1 MKLELKGKS
10 QWGSQNA
17 CACLSGPHALMR
29 LVRKQQIPHQVVV
42 RITGN
47 EQRGKPR
54 NGREQKGLPP
64 RVVCPMRP
72 MQVSWGKRQNNTRL
86 LLSRLERNV
95 CSSDLGV
102 GGPCTPVIWLSSG
115 TLGPYSQTLKPGLLA
130 SSQAL
135 TPGSGFTCQQ
145 VGDSPRGFETLTA
158 HQCVSTSP
166 GAP

>member
-1 MKLELKGKS
+1 MRISKCKCMPVGSTCTDAAGEETADSTSSCSQDHRKWAEGKTKEWEGTEGAS
-10 QWGSQNA
+10 TKSCVPNEANA
-17 CACLSGPHALMR
+17 SVL
-29 LVRKQQIPHQVVV
+29 RK
-42 RITGN
+42 
-47 EQRGKPR
+47 E
-54 NGREQKGLPP
+54 
-64 RVVCPMRP
+64 
-72 MQVSWGKRQNNTRL
+72 NNAKL

-130 SSQAL
+130 SSQSL